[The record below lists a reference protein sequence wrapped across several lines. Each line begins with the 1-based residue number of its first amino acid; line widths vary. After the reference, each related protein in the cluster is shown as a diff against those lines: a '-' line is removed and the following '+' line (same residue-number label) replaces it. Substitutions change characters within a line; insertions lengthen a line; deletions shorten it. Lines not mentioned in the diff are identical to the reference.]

1 MDLRIIVLFIT
12 TGVNL
17 ALAFFVLAK
26 DRSRRINIYFA
37 LVLLSIAAWSF
48 FLALFCAAGSVGE
61 LHALIPPIYISAA
74 FISLFF
80 YLFCTSF
87 PFDSISMSKARWL
100 VHFFLIA
107 AVIIVIIYVRV
118 EKGIIFDK
126 VWGHPTKVNALSYFI
141 YSAYFLGYI
150 CLSFFHLAKKLK
162 VSTGYIKRLTAIV
175 LYSTFFAALF
185 GSIFDLFFPIVT
197 YRFVW
202 VGPLFTVAMVFII
215 VRYVFI
221 KEPE

>member
-12 TGVNL
+12 TGANL

-26 DRSRRINIYFA
+26 DWLRRINKYFA
-37 LVLLSIAAWSF
+37 LVLLSIASWSF
-48 FLALFCAAGSVGE
+48 FLALFYAAGSVGE
-61 LHALIPPIYISAA
+61 LHSLIPPIYISAA

-107 AVIIVIIYVRV
+107 AVIIVIIYLRV
-118 EKGIIFDK
+118 EKEIIFDK
-126 VWGHPTKVNALSYFI
+126 AWGHPTTVNAGAYAL
-141 YSAYFLGYI
+141 YSLYFLGYI
-150 CLSFFHLAKKLK
+150 FLSFYHLIKKIRI
-162 VSTGYIKRLTAIV
+162 STGYTKRLIAIV
-175 LYSTFFAALF
+175 LYSTLLAAFF
-185 GSIFDLFFPIVT
+185 GSVFDLFFPIVT
-197 YRFVW
+197 YQYVW
-202 VGPLFTVAMVFII
+202 IGPLFTVAMVFII